1 MYTGYVFSF
10 TGHCRD
16 RDTYAAV
23 FGSLFISDHALDG
36 ASELREAIQN
46 HAYGKMLLFINAT
59 RFLSA
64 GKATCDI

>member
-1 MYTGYVFSF
+1 MKAAYDVHTIRIFSF

-46 HAYGKMLLFINAT
+46 HAYGKMLLTYYLLMPLDF
-59 RFLSA
+59 
-64 GKATCDI
+64 

>member
-1 MYTGYVFSF
+1 MYTRYVFSF

-46 HAYGKMLLFINAT
+46 HAYGKMLLTYYLLCHSISECWKSY
-59 RFLSA
+59 L
-64 GKATCDI
+64 